1 MSTWTFAKTREWSG
15 FSQRSCVIWFP
26 PPNPCSVLLDHSICR
41 SDVKVERRWC
51 LANSPHNFCM
61 IRFTERAVV
70 FRRNRS
76 CSQWDCI
83 FNFSNPYLISY
94 RILGEILTRLLIS
107 WSYDLHRF
115 LSLLRLLTF
124 FFFFNGKWPWSGNF
138 SIVFY
143 KNYSKTF
150 LLSAAFISSYHSG
163 AEFELIK
170 NLSWASVLDF

>member
-124 FFFFNGKWPWSGNF
+124 FFFLMGSDLGLVISPLSSTKITAKLSCSRQP
-138 SIVFY
+138 
-143 KNYSKTF
+143 
-150 LLSAAFISSYHSG
+150 LSAATTQ
-163 AEFELIK
+163 AL
-170 NLSWASVLDF
+170 NLNL